1 MTTSG
6 LPRLEPLQS
15 MRAGV
20 QEVAYYQAGPADG
33 DPVLLVLHDFP
44 YDIHS
49 YECVIPRLAD
59 RHERGSW
66 SNTSWNCSRR
76 ADPDRFTMSEA
87 TELRGADGDV
97 RNIMAGG

>member
-49 YECVIPRLAD
+49 YECRIPRLAD
-59 RHERGSW
+59 RHERGCWSSRSW
-66 SNTSWNCSRR
+66 SSSPR
-76 ADPDRFTMSEA
+76 ADPVGFTMSGA
-87 TELRGADGDV
+87 TERS
-97 RNIMAGG
+97 

>member
-49 YECVIPRLAD
+49 YERVIPRLAD

-66 SNTSWNCSRR
+66 SSTSWSCSPP
-76 ADPDRFTMSEA
+76 ADPGRFIMSEA
-87 TELRGADGDV
+87 AEGS
-97 RNIMAGG
+97 

>member
-6 LPRLEPLQS
+6 LPRFEPLQS

-33 DPVLLVLHDFP
+33 DPVLLLHGFP

-49 YECVIPRLAD
+49 YEGVIPRLAD
-59 RHERGSW
+59 RHEHGSMVEQVMELLA
-66 SNTSWNCSRR
+66 TS
-76 ADPDRFTMSEA
+76 
-87 TELRGADGDV
+87 
-97 RNIMAGG
+97 